1 MNDIT
6 IPRTGATTIKIII
19 FITPAYTTE
28 LQPELATAAPTKPPT
43 RVCEELE
50 GSPNHHVARFQA
62 IAAISAEAI
71 TVRLMTSGLITPF
84 PIVVATFRGKIR
96 NATKLKNDAI
106 ATAATGDR
114 TLVETTV
121 AIEFAES

>member
-1 MNDIT
+1 
-6 IPRTGATTIKIII
+6 
-19 FITPAYTTE
+19 
-28 LQPELATAAPTKPPT
+28 
-43 RVCEELE
+43 
-50 GSPNHHVARFQA
+50 
-62 IAAISAEAI
+62 
-71 TVRLMTSGLITPF
+71 
-84 PIVVATFRGKIR
+84 VATFRGKIR